1 MAIDEKWIYAQQSIL
16 GSVLIEPKCAGKLVF
31 QIGEDDFIEVYRTI
45 YAAIRDLY
53 TNGKAVDPVTVLR
66 KLDDGSEYRRLL
78 AELMDITP
86 TAAHIDS
93 YIEICRERSL
103 INRYKQVGEE
113 LREVDSVADAE
124 DILNSANR
132 VGAGNGMACWTAG
145 EAMRDFFHR
154 YNKKVEY
161 LPWFLPQ
168 FNSRLSLEFGDF
180 CLLGGR
186 PSSGK
191 SAFALE
197 AAVYWGVVCGY
208 RVGFYSHETS
218 REKLTNRIV
227 AACARVPLDGVKY
240 SSLTDQ
246 QIQDVCNISTR
257 ISEAPIDL
265 ISCSGKTV
273 AEMQAFA
280 LARRHQIVIVD
291 YLQIVSAPGKD
302 EYAQVSAISKSL
314 HIMCQSLGI
323 FCLALCQLS
332 RTRGA
337 RPSLEDLR
345 SSGQLE
351 QDADAVLF
359 LHKQA
364 GKDDEREFII
374 AKNKEGECR
383 TTNLHFDGRIQ
394 HFSYLGQGDRPLKG
408 YDYRK
413 QPGYHAP
420 GEELDQLSMDTPV
433 PFESNSEQNASE
445 QDAATTTAN

>member
-1 MAIDEKWIYAQQSIL
+1 
-16 GSVLIEPKCAGKLVF
+16 
-31 QIGEDDFIEVYRTI
+31 
-45 YAAIRDLY
+45 
-53 TNGKAVDPVTVLR
+53 
-66 KLDDGSEYRRLL
+66 
-78 AELMDITP
+78 
-86 TAAHIDS
+86 
-93 YIEICRERSL
+93 
-103 INRYKQVGEE
+103 
-113 LREVDSVADAE
+113 
-124 DILNSANR
+124 
-132 VGAGNGMACWTAG
+132 
-145 EAMRDFFHR
+145 MRDFFGR

-168 FNSRLSLEFGDF
+168 LDGRLSLELGDF

-197 AAVYWGVVCGY
+197 AAAYWGAVCGY

-218 REKLTNRIV
+218 REKLTNRMI
-227 AACARVPLDGVKY
+227 AACARVPLDRIKRGT
-240 SSLTDQ
+240 LTDEQ
-246 QIQDVCNISTR
+246 LQDVCNISAR

-265 ISCSGKTV
+265 ISCAGKTV

-280 LARRHQIVIVD
+280 LSRRHQIIIVD
-291 YLQIVSAPGKD
+291 YLQIVAGPGKD

-359 LHKQA
+359 LHRQE
-364 GKDDEREFII
+364 GKDFEREFII

-383 TTNLHFDGRIQ
+383 NTNLHFDGSIQ
-394 HFSYLGQGDRPLKG
+394 HFAYLGKGDKPING

-413 QPGYHAP
+413 HSPGKQPSQ
-420 GEELDQLSMDTPV
+420 ELDQLPMDTEV
-433 PFESNSEQNASE
+433 PFEK
-445 QDAATTTAN
+445 

>member
-1 MAIDEKWIYAQQSIL
+1 MDEKWIYAQQSVL
-16 GSVLIEPKCAGKLVF
+16 GSVLIEPRCAGKIVF
-31 QIGEDDFIEVYRTI
+31 GIGPEDFVDAYRTV
-45 YAAIRDLY
+45 YSAIRDLY
-53 TNGKAVDPVTVLR
+53 TTGKAVDPVTVLDR
-66 KLDDGSEYRRLL
+66 IGGGAAMRQFL

-86 TAAHIDS
+86 TAANIDQ
-93 YIEICRERSL
+93 YISICRECSR
-103 INRYKQVGEE
+103 IYRYKQLGES
-113 LREVDSVADAE
+113 LREISTAE
-124 DILNSANR
+124 EAMEIISSANR
-132 VGAGNGMACWTAG
+132 IQVGRGMDCWSMA
-145 EAMRDFFHR
+145 EAMQDFFSR
-154 YNKKVEY
+154 YNRRVDY
-161 LPWFLPQ
+161 LRWYIPQ
-168 FNSRLSLEFGDF
+168 LNGRLSLEFGDF

-197 AAVYWGVVCGY
+197 AAVYWGAVCGY

-218 REKLTNRIV
+218 REKLTNRII
-227 AACARVPLDGVKY
+227 AACARVSLDGVKH
-240 SSLTDQ
+240 SSLSESQ
-246 QIQDVCNISTR
+246 LSDVCNISSR

-265 ISCSGKTV
+265 ISCAGKTV

-280 LARRHQIVIVD
+280 MSRRHQIVIVD
-291 YLQIVSAPGKD
+291 YLQIVAGAGKD

-359 LHKQA
+359 LHRQE
-364 GKDDEREFII
+364 GHDTEREFII

-383 TTNLHFDGRIQ
+383 TTKLHFDGPIQ
-394 HFSYLGQGDRPLKG
+394 HFSYLGQGEKPLKG
-408 YDYRK
+408 HDYRK
-413 QPGYHAP
+413 QAGYRAV
-420 GEELDQLSMDTPV
+420 GEELEQLPMETDV
-433 PFESNSEQNASE
+433 PF
-445 QDAATTTAN
+445 DK